1 MNLYKECES
10 FYNDFSIWIRTKWW
24 FFRPYPYKSAQ
35 SVCCHWWIRMK
46 YAKIFSS
53 ESIQSMRT
61 LLWWF
66 LSSESVQILTKC
78 VLSCSSAETKV
89 GHGPPPP
96 HPRYFQRHFCF
107 LHGFKCTKRFLV
119 ESAKNSKQRVKFS
132 VDFSTELL
140 QSTWLV
146 DQSGNWNSLVR
157 GGQISNDYYGTNKQ
171 NHTETCISKVSHC
184 SCAKFGGR
192 ARPMG
197 NNFQ

>member
-1 MNLYKECES
+1 MHELSKRDCKSITLIQIRTNPYKLCAAIDES
-10 FYNDFSIWIRTKWW
+10 VQSIWFLWW
-24 FFRPYPYKSAQ
+24 F
-35 SVCCHWWIRMK
+35 
-46 YAKIFSS
+46 FSS
-53 ESIQSMRT
+53 ESVQSIWT
-61 LLWWF
+61 FLWWF
-66 LSSESVQILTKC
+66 FSSESVQILTKC

-107 LHGFKCTKRFLV
+107 SDRFKCTKRFLV
-119 ESAKNSKQRVKFS
+119 ETTKNFQQWVKFF

-184 SCAKFGGR
+184 SCAKFGGKE
-192 ARPMG
+192 RPMG